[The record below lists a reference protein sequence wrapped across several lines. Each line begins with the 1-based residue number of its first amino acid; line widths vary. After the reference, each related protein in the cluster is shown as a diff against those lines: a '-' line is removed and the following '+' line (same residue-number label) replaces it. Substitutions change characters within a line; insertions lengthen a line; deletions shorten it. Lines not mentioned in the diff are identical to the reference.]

1 MALGVLPEQLKVQV
15 ELGLEDSELHY
26 PRTKPKQEQME
37 EVRVKTLLPLVPVVE
52 AQELVG
58 IQGMEAVEGRS
69 VKECQLLLHRERE
82 VEAEALRPPVP
93 VVEAQGLEVEPQ
105 VLEAVQGMELVEGR
119 SVQEC
124 QLLLHR
130 EREVEAEAL
139 QPPVPVG
146 EAQELEVEPQV
157 LEGVQGMELVEGRSV
172 RESLF
177 FLP

>member
-26 PRTKPKQEQME
+26 PRMKPKQEQME
-37 EVRVKTLLPLVPVVE
+37 EVRVKALLPLVPVAE

-58 IQGMEAVEGRS
+58 VQGMEPVEGRS

-119 SVQEC
+119 S
-124 QLLLHR
+124 L
-130 EREVEAEAL
+130 
-139 QPPVPVG
+139 
-146 EAQELEVEPQV
+146 
-157 LEGVQGMELVEGRSV
+157 